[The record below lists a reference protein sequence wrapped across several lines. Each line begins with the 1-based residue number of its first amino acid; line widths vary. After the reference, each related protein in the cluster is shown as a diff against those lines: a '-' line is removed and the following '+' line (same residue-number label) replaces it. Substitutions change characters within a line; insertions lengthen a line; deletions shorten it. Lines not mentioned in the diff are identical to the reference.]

1 MQQVERI
8 QAVVNPNTGYTTY
21 IRPDGLRHGAKERI
35 ESGVFC
41 YSEPFHDE
49 VGRLVRFLCHG
60 VAANGKIRERQYRE
74 AKKRAVAAAV
84 EGQTRAKARRLR
96 RSRSRAA

>member
-8 QAVVNPNTGYTTY
+8 QAVVNPHTGYTTY

-35 ESGVFC
+35 ELGVLC

-60 VAANGKIRERQYRE
+60 VAANGKVRERQHHE
-74 AKKRAVAAAV
+74 ARKRAVAAEA
-84 EGQTRAKARRLR
+84 TRQARAQARRLR
-96 RSRSRAA
+96 RSRSGAA